1 MPRRR
6 TRVDPSLANA
16 AKSRHVRSGDT
27 YAESMRNPTVVAATL
42 TILLAAGCSGD
53 DSAEQPAGVPA
64 STSSSTT
71 VPTSTGPTTTL
82 APTTTSPP
90 DRAGVVGE
98 LSTQPRQ
105 SDGFLSV
112 GQPTA
117 LLVAVR
123 QASQPGFQR
132 VVLEFAGDTA
142 PQYRIGYQTPPVR
155 QPGSGFPVDIPG
167 SAVLQIHAEPAS
179 QVDMSQQDFPP
190 TYDGP
195 LQIPMQGPGAAT
207 ALVFVG
213 DFEANLY
220 WAVGLTRESPF
231 AVGVL
236 SNPTRLVIDIAT
248 D

>member
-1 MPRRR
+1 MR
-6 TRVDPSLANA
+6 TP
-16 AKSRHVRSGDT
+16 
-27 YAESMRNPTVVAATL
+27 VVAVAAVTL
-42 TILLAAGCSGD
+42 LLAAGCSQDGEPDRSAD
-53 DSAEQPAGVPA
+53 DPP
-64 STSSSTT
+64 TT
-71 VPTSTGPTTTL
+71 ATSTAP
-82 APTTTSPP
+82 PTTTSGPSSTTSP
-90 DRAGVVGE
+90 TSSTSVPSGPGVVGE
-98 LSTQPRQ
+98 LSTRTRQ
-105 SDGFLSV
+105 SAGFLTA

-142 PQYRIGYQTPPVR
+142 PQYRIGYETPPVR

-195 LQIPMQGPGAAT
+195 LQIPMQGPGPAT
-207 ALVFVG
+207 DLVFVG